1 MTVKEKIVKPTFS
14 KESLLKSERYKNHR
28 DVLNALLKDDAVYT
42 LEKVDNLINSF
53 LKKEVK

>member
-1 MTVKEKIVKPTFS
+1 MAVKEKIVKPTFS

-28 DVLNALLKDDAVYT
+28 DVLNALLKDGAVYT
-42 LEKVDNLINSF
+42 LEDVDKLINLF